1 MTRLRISTSTKYGVL
16 RFLLATGLLYYVFIH
31 MNELDAIQQQMAA
44 LGIDVS
50 SPTQEAP
57 MYDETAWLTPEDEA
71 MFAPGGELAV
81 EETIEEVPTEGELEM
96 PAYDIEELKIDIQP
110 MLQWL
115 PKEEF
120 ANLIIWMAEQFNL
133 LNSEDNA

>member
-1 MTRLRISTSTKYGVL
+1 
-16 RFLLATGLLYYVFIH
+16 

-50 SPTQEAP
+50 PDTTQNQAP
-57 MYDETAWLTPEDEA
+57 AYEDVNITDEDMA
-71 MFAPGGELAV
+71 MFQPGWELAI
-81 EETIEEVPTEGELEM
+81 EETVETMPTEGGLPTEM

-110 MLQWL
+110 MLQGL

-133 LNSEDNA
+133 LNNTNNA

>member
-1 MTRLRISTSTKYGVL
+1 MPTD
-16 RFLLATGLLYYVFIH
+16 
-31 MNELDAIQQQMAA
+31 LDAIQQQMAA

-50 SPTQEAP
+50 PEEQAMPVEEAP
-57 MYDETAWLTPEDEA
+57 VLSPEEEA
-71 MFAPGGELAV
+71 MFAPGGEYGI
-81 EETIEEVPTEGELEM
+81 EEPVEEVPPMEVPAEWEM

-120 ANLIIWMAEQFNL
+120 ANLIIWMSEQYNI
-133 LNSEDNA
+133 LNQQI

>member
-1 MTRLRISTSTKYGVL
+1 
-16 RFLLATGLLYYVFIH
+16 

-50 SPTQEAP
+50 PEAQQAP
-57 MYDETAWLTPEDEA
+57 VYDEAVALTPEDEA

-81 EETIEEVPTEGELEM
+81 EETIEEVPTEGELQM

-133 LNSEDNA
+133 LNSENNA

>member
-1 MTRLRISTSTKYGVL
+1 MD
-16 RFLLATGLLYYVFIH
+16 
-31 MNELDAIQQQMAA
+31 ELDAIQQQMAA

-57 MYDETAWLTPEDEA
+57 MYDDTAMLTPEDEA
-71 MFAPGGELAV
+71 MFAPGGELAM
-81 EETIEEVPTEGELEM
+81 EEAIEEVPTEGELEM

-120 ANLIIWMAEQFNL
+120 ANLIIWMSEQFNL
-133 LNSEDNA
+133 LNSENNA

>member
-1 MTRLRISTSTKYGVL
+1 
-16 RFLLATGLLYYVFIH
+16 

-50 SPTQEAP
+50 PEAQQAP
-57 MYDETAWLTPEDEA
+57 MYEDAWLTPEDEA
-71 MFAPGGELAV
+71 MFAPGGELAMEEAV
-81 EETIEEVPTEGELEM
+81 ETMPTEGELPQEM

-133 LNSEDNA
+133 LNAQNNA

>member
-1 MTRLRISTSTKYGVL
+1 
-16 RFLLATGLLYYVFIH
+16 
-31 MNELDAIQQQMAA
+31 MNELDAIQQQMAS

-50 SPTQEAP
+50 PDTQAQAP
-57 MYDETAWLTPEDEA
+57 VYDETVMLTPEDEA
-71 MFAPGGELAV
+71 MFAPGGELAIEETV
-81 EETIEEVPTEGELEM
+81 EEIPTEGELPLEM

-133 LNSEDNA
+133 LNSENNA

>member
-1 MTRLRISTSTKYGVL
+1 
-16 RFLLATGLLYYVFIH
+16 

-50 SPTQEAP
+50 PSQEAQAP
-57 MYDETAWLTPEDEA
+57 VYDESVILSPEDEA
-71 MFAPGGELAV
+71 MFAPGGEFA
-81 EETIEEVPTEGELEM
+81 IEEEIPVEMPTEQIPMEGELPIEM

-120 ANLIIWMAEQFNL
+120 ANLIIWMAEQFSL
-133 LNSEDNA
+133 LNSENNA

>member
-1 MTRLRISTSTKYGVL
+1 
-16 RFLLATGLLYYVFIH
+16 

-50 SPTQEAP
+50 PTETQAP
-57 MYDETAWLTPEDEA
+57 MYEDAWLTMEDEA
-71 MFAPGGELAV
+71 MFAPGGELAI
-81 EETIEEVPTEGELEM
+81 EETIEEVPTEGELQM

-133 LNSEDNA
+133 LNNLENNA

>member
-1 MTRLRISTSTKYGVL
+1 MP
-16 RFLLATGLLYYVFIH
+16 
-31 MNELDAIQQQMAA
+31 NELDAIQQQMAA

-50 SPTQEAP
+50 PETQAQAP
-57 MYDETAWLTPEDEA
+57 MYDEAVMLSPEDEA
-71 MFAPGGELAV
+71 MFAPGWELAI
-81 EETIEEVPTEGELEM
+81 EETIEGIPTEGELPQEM

-120 ANLIIWMAEQFNL
+120 ANLIIWMANEFNL
-133 LNSEDNA
+133 LNQDNNA

>member
-1 MTRLRISTSTKYGVL
+1 
-16 RFLLATGLLYYVFIH
+16 

-50 SPTQEAP
+50 PQTQAQAP
-57 MYDETAWLTPEDEA
+57 MYDEAAMLTPEDEA
-71 MFAPGGELAV
+71 MFAPGGELAMEEAMPV
-81 EETIEEVPTEGELEM
+81 ETEGELEM
-96 PAYDIEELKIDIQP
+96 PDYDIEELKIDIQP

-120 ANLIIWMAEQFNL
+120 ANLIIWMAEQFNS
-133 LNSEDNA
+133 LNSENNA

>member
-1 MTRLRISTSTKYGVL
+1 
-16 RFLLATGLLYYVFIH
+16 

-50 SPTQEAP
+50 PQTQQAP
-57 MYDETAWLTPEDEA
+57 MYEDAWLTAEDEA
-71 MFAPGGELAV
+71 MFAPGGELAI
-81 EETIEEVPTEGELEM
+81 EEQIEEVPTEGELQM

-133 LNSEDNA
+133 LNNLENNA

>member
-1 MTRLRISTSTKYGVL
+1 
-16 RFLLATGLLYYVFIH
+16 

-50 SPTQEAP
+50 WETPQAP
-57 MYDETAWLTPEDEA
+57 MYDDTATLTPEDEA
-71 MFAPGGELAV
+71 MFAPGGELALEEAV
-81 EETIEEVPTEGELEM
+81 EETEGELPEM

-133 LNSEDNA
+133 LNNLENNA

>member
-1 MTRLRISTSTKYGVL
+1 
-16 RFLLATGLLYYVFIH
+16 

-50 SPTQEAP
+50 PQAQAQAP
-57 MYDETAWLTPEDEA
+57 MYNEA
-71 MFAPGGELAV
+71 DMPTEEELAIFWPGGELAV
-81 EETIEEVPTEGELEM
+81 EEQIETIPTEGELQM

-110 MLQWL
+110 MLHWL

-133 LNSEDNA
+133 LNSQDNA

>member
-1 MTRLRISTSTKYGVL
+1 MALLKKDAFS
-16 RFLLATGLLYYVFIH
+16 FLPYVTIH

-50 SPTQEAP
+50 SPTQQAP
-57 MYDETAWLTPEDEA
+57 MYDDAWLTVEDEA
-71 MFAPGGELAV
+71 MFAPGGELAI
-81 EETIEEVPTEGELEM
+81 EETVEEVPTEGELQM

-133 LNSEDNA
+133 LNNLENNA

>member
-1 MTRLRISTSTKYGVL
+1 
-16 RFLLATGLLYYVFIH
+16 

-50 SPTQEAP
+50 PEAQAEAP
-57 MYDETAWLTPEDEA
+57 MYDETAMLTPEDEA

-81 EETIEEVPTEGELEM
+81 EETIEEVPTEGELPLEM

-133 LNSEDNA
+133 LNNIENNA

>member
-1 MTRLRISTSTKYGVL
+1 
-16 RFLLATGLLYYVFIH
+16 

-50 SPTQEAP
+50 PTPETQAP
-57 MYDETAWLTPEDEA
+57 MYDESTMLTPEDEA

-81 EETIEEVPTEGELEM
+81 EESLEEIPAEGELPLEM

-133 LNSEDNA
+133 LNNLENNA

>member
-1 MTRLRISTSTKYGVL
+1 
-16 RFLLATGLLYYVFIH
+16 

-50 SPTQEAP
+50 PEAQQAP
-57 MYDETAWLTPEDEA
+57 MYDESVALAPEDEA

-81 EETIEEVPTEGELEM
+81 EGQIEEIPTEGELPQEM

-133 LNSEDNA
+133 LNTQDNA

>member
-1 MTRLRISTSTKYGVL
+1 
-16 RFLLATGLLYYVFIH
+16 

-50 SPTQEAP
+50 PEAQAQAP
-57 MYDETAWLTPEDEA
+57 MYDETAILTPEDEA
-71 MFAPGGELAV
+71 MFAPGGDLA
-81 EETIEEVPTEGELEM
+81 IEEAIETEGELPLEM

-110 MLQWL
+110 MLQGL

-133 LNSEDNA
+133 LNSENNA

>member
-1 MTRLRISTSTKYGVL
+1 MP
-16 RFLLATGLLYYVFIH
+16 
-31 MNELDAIQQQMAA
+31 NELDAIQQQMAA

-50 SPTQEAP
+50 PEAQAP
-57 MYDETAWLTPEDEA
+57 MYDEAPMLSPEDEA
-71 MFAPGGELAV
+71 MFAPGWELAI
-81 EETIEEVPTEGELEM
+81 EETIEEVPAEGELPQEM

-133 LNSEDNA
+133 LNQDNNA

>member
-1 MTRLRISTSTKYGVL
+1 MP
-16 RFLLATGLLYYVFIH
+16 
-31 MNELDAIQQQMAA
+31 NELDAIQQQMAA

-50 SPTQEAP
+50 PEAQAQAP
-57 MYDETAWLTPEDEA
+57 MYDEAAMLSPEDEA
-71 MFAPGGELAV
+71 MFAPGWELAI
-81 EETIEEVPTEGELEM
+81 EETIEEIPTEGELPQEM

-133 LNSEDNA
+133 LNQDNNA

>member
-1 MTRLRISTSTKYGVL
+1 
-16 RFLLATGLLYYVFIH
+16 

-50 SPTQEAP
+50 SEAQAQAP
-57 MYDETAWLTPEDEA
+57 MYDEAVVLSPEEEA
-71 MFAPGGELAV
+71 LFAPGGELAV
-81 EETIEEVPTEGELEM
+81 EELVEEIPTEGELPEM
-96 PAYDIEELKIDIQP
+96 PAYDIEELKLDIQP

-133 LNSEDNA
+133 LNSENNA

>member
-1 MTRLRISTSTKYGVL
+1 
-16 RFLLATGLLYYVFIH
+16 

-50 SPTQEAP
+50 PQQQAQAP
-57 MYDETAWLTPEDEA
+57 MGGETLTAEDEA
-71 MFAPGGELAV
+71 MFAPGGELAIEEAV
-81 EETIEEVPTEGELEM
+81 EEIPSPEEGNPEM

-120 ANLIIWMAEQFNL
+120 ANLIVRMSEQFTL
-133 LNSEDNA
+133 LNWDNNA

>member
-1 MTRLRISTSTKYGVL
+1 
-16 RFLLATGLLYYVFIH
+16 

-50 SPTQEAP
+50 PEAQAQAP
-57 MYDETAWLTPEDEA
+57 MYDESAMPTEEELA
-71 MFAPGGELAV
+71 MFWPGGELAI
-81 EETIEEVPTEGELEM
+81 EEQIEEVPAEGELPTEM

-133 LNSEDNA
+133 LNSQDNA

>member
-1 MTRLRISTSTKYGVL
+1 MP
-16 RFLLATGLLYYVFIH
+16 
-31 MNELDAIQQQMAA
+31 NELDAIQQQMAA

-50 SPTQEAP
+50 PEAQAQAP
-57 MYDETAWLTPEDEA
+57 MYDEQAMLSPEDEA
-71 MFAPGGELAV
+71 MFAPGWELAI
-81 EETIEEVPTEGELEM
+81 EETIEEVPTEGELSQEM

-133 LNSEDNA
+133 LNQDNNA

>member
-1 MTRLRISTSTKYGVL
+1 
-16 RFLLATGLLYYVFIH
+16 

-50 SPTQEAP
+50 PQAQAQAP
-57 MYDETAWLTPEDEA
+57 MYDEAAALTPEDEA
-71 MFAPGGELAV
+71 MFAPGGQYAV
-81 EETIEEVPTEGELEM
+81 EDYWMEQPIMDQSMMPPAEGELQM

-120 ANLIIWMAEQFNL
+120 ANLIIWMAEQFSL
-133 LNSEDNA
+133 LNSQNNA

>member
-1 MTRLRISTSTKYGVL
+1 
-16 RFLLATGLLYYVFIH
+16 

-50 SPTQEAP
+50 PEAQAQAPT
-57 MYDETAWLTPEDEA
+57 YDEAVTLSPEEEA
-71 MFAPGGELAV
+71 MFAPGGDLA
-81 EETIEEVPTEGELEM
+81 IEEIVETAPIEGELNTEM
-96 PAYDIEELKIDIQP
+96 PAYDIEELKIDIRP

-120 ANLIIWMAEQFNL
+120 ANLIIWMAEQFSL
-133 LNSEDNA
+133 LNEQNNA

>member
-1 MTRLRISTSTKYGVL
+1 
-16 RFLLATGLLYYVFIH
+16 

-50 SPTQEAP
+50 PEIQAQAP
-57 MYDETAWLTPEDEA
+57 MYDDSITLTPEEEA
-71 MFAPGGELAV
+71 MFAPGWELAM
-81 EETIEEVPTEGELEM
+81 EEVIEPTEGELLEEM
-96 PAYDIEELKIDIQP
+96 PAYDIEELKIDIKP

-120 ANLIIWMAEQFNL
+120 ANLIIWMSEQFNL
-133 LNSEDNA
+133 LNLENNA

>member
-1 MTRLRISTSTKYGVL
+1 
-16 RFLLATGLLYYVFIH
+16 

-50 SPTQEAP
+50 SPEETQAP
-57 MYDETAWLTPEDEA
+57 MYDETAMLTPEDEA

-81 EETIEEVPTEGELEM
+81 EETIEEIPTEGELPEM

-133 LNSEDNA
+133 LNNLENNA

>member
-1 MTRLRISTSTKYGVL
+1 
-16 RFLLATGLLYYVFIH
+16 

-57 MYDETAWLTPEDEA
+57 MYDDTAMLSPEDEA
-71 MFAPGGELAV
+71 MFAPGWELAI
-81 EETIEEVPTEGELEM
+81 EETVEEVPTEGELEM

-133 LNSEDNA
+133 LNSENNA

>member
-1 MTRLRISTSTKYGVL
+1 
-16 RFLLATGLLYYVFIH
+16 

-50 SPTQEAP
+50 PDTQAQAP
-57 MYDETAWLTPEDEA
+57 VYDETVMLTPEDEA
-71 MFAPGGELAV
+71 MFAPGGELAIEETV
-81 EETIEEVPTEGELEM
+81 EEIPTEGELPLEM

-133 LNSEDNA
+133 LNQENNA